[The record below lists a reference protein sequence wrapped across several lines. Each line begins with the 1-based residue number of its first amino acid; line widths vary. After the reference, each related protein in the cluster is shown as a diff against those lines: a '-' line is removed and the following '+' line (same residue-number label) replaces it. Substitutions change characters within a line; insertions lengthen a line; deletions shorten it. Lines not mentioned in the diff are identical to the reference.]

1 MSDEFRFA
9 SYDPELRRLIIEFHQ
24 KPDSALVAPIV
35 RRIIKHYLP
44 KQSTVTVDLV
54 MEGSLADFGLDS
66 LTLMEITLDVQDA
79 FNTTFTNEEL
89 KGLKSFSEINSLIDQ
104 KIKALASGGS

>member
-9 SYDPELRRLIIEFHQ
+9 SYDPELRRLILEFHQ
-24 KPDSALVAPIV
+24 KPDSALVVPIV

-44 KQSTVTVDLV
+44 KESAVTVDLAL
-54 MEGSLADFGLDS
+54 ESSLADLGLDS

-79 FNTTFTNEEL
+79 FNTAFTNEEL
-89 KGLKSFSEINSLIDQ
+89 QGLRSFSEINSLIDQ
-104 KIKALASGGS
+104 KIKALAQGGT